1 MQQDS
6 QASSRKTH
14 RKFFIIVIS
23 ILLLALF
30 SVATVFILKSI
41 IPNKNNSKAISASEV
56 ISSLNGSTDISS
68 LSSKLYQ
75 KQINNSSSINF
86 ELTGKSYSVSVQT
99 KLSTLFFA
107 VSKSQQNDN
116 SLVQTQMTTLM
127 NKYKLEKSS
136 SPDNSTNDLAYT
148 TFVSDKAVCQLEDT
162 NPPANSGM
170 LRSHKL
176 SCADK
181 TDIDS
186 EYTAIE
192 KLLAIHDKSQT
203 AIKFT
208 KALRITKT
216 DKNVSYST
224 IYLSSDT
231 SQSILLFAAVNDNW
245 EYLGDLSAGDIKYST
260 GLYIITPE
268 IKAKISDP
276 KYNGLIVQEI
286 H

>member
-1 MQQDS
+1 MQQDNQTS
-6 QASSRKTH
+6 NHKTY

-30 SVATVFILKSI
+30 SIATVFILKSVVT
-41 IPNKNNSKAISASEV
+41 NDNNSKAISASEV
-56 ISSLNGSTDISS
+56 IKNINASGDIAS

-75 KQINNSSSINF
+75 KQINNSSSVNF
-86 ELTGKSYSVSVQT
+86 ELNGKSYSVSVQT
-99 KLSTLFFA
+99 KMSTLFFA
-107 VSKSQQNDN
+107 VSKSQSNDD
-116 SLVQTQMTTLM
+116 SLVQTQITTFM
-127 NKYKLEKSS
+127 NKYGLGKAS
-136 SPDNSTNDLAYT
+136 SPDNSTNELAYT
-148 TFVSDKAVCQLEDT
+148 TFAGYKAVCQLEDA

-170 LRSHKL
+170 LRSHKI

-181 TDIDS
+181 TDIDN

-192 KLLAIHDKSQT
+192 KLLAIHDKSQA

-208 KALRITKT
+208 KALRIAKT

-224 IYLSSDT
+224 IYLSNDKA
-231 SQSILLFAAVNDNW
+231 QSILLFAAVNDSW
-245 EYLGDLSAGDIKYST
+245 EYLGDLLAGDTKYST
-260 GLYIITPE
+260 GMYIITPE
-268 IKAKISDP
+268 IKVKISDP

>member
-1 MQQDS
+1 MQQDNQTS
-6 QASSRKTH
+6 NHKTY

-30 SVATVFILKSI
+30 SIATVFILKSVVT
-41 IPNKNNSKAISASEV
+41 NDNNSKAISASEV
-56 ISSLNGSTDISS
+56 IKNINASGDIAS

-75 KQINNSSSINF
+75 KQINNSSSVNY
-86 ELTGKSYSVSVQT
+86 ELNNKSYSVSIQT
-99 KLSTLFFA
+99 KMSTLFFA
-107 VSKSQQNDN
+107 VSKSQSNDDP
-116 SLVQTQMTTLM
+116 LVQTQITTFM
-127 NKYKLEKSS
+127 NKYGLGKAS
-136 SPDNSTNDLAYT
+136 SPDNSTNELAYT
-148 TFVSDKAVCQLEDT
+148 TFAGYKAVCQLEDA

-170 LRSHKL
+170 LRSHKI

-181 TDIDS
+181 TDIDN

-192 KLLAIHDKSQT
+192 KLLAIHDKSQA

-208 KALRITKT
+208 KALRIAKT

-224 IYLSSDT
+224 IYLSNDKA
-231 SQSILLFAAVNDNW
+231 QSTLLFATVNDSW
-245 EYLGDLSAGDIKYST
+245 EYLGDLSAGDTKYST
-260 GLYIITPE
+260 GMYIITPE